1 MLPIESLT
9 LSFSFL
15 ISMPKDTISSHADG
29 IKFTG
34 FNSMDNNAIKIIG
47 IIAGVFTAISL
58 LPQLIKMIKNK
69 KAEDI
74 SIIYLLTL
82 FCGLSL
88 WVWYGFLREDLPII
102 LTNLTSAALN
112 LVTLFLGLKYKKS
125 KTT

>member
-1 MLPIESLT
+1 
-9 LSFSFL
+9 
-15 ISMPKDTISSHADG
+15 MPKDTISSHADG